1 MGRNDS
7 SLGSWKNQ
15 FRQDFY
21 LADGCDLIRA
31 ASECRTIFTSRWSLI
46 ETHYQLF
53 FKPSGIPKAPSASVD
68 FGICG
73 AGSLTDFF
81 SVWSTKSVTF
91 SRPGPKLWQGV
102 GVQRLEIQHIP
113 RFFHPQE
120 IAQTLWKF
128 SEVPIPR
135 SYWPTDMLADRIPCL
150 HGFQALRLWG
160 NSLVASL
167 TRTFGRRR
175 AGFLVGFWLM

>member
-46 ETHYQLF
+46 ETHYHLF

-81 SVWSTKSVTF
+81 SIWSTKSVTF

-128 SEVPIPR
+128 SGRSQSLDPIDPLIC
-135 SYWPTDMLADRIPCL
+135 WRI
-150 HGFQALRLWG
+150 GFHVFMASKLWG
-160 NSLVASL
+160 YGATAWWRRSPEPSAGEGLV
-167 TRTFGRRR
+167 F
-175 AGFLVGFWLM
+175 